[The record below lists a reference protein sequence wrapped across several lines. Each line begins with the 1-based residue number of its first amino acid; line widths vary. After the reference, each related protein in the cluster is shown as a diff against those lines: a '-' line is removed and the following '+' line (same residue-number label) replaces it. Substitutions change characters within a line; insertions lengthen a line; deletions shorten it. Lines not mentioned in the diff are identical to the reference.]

1 MTLKM
6 FESGW
11 NLMQQV
17 NLTSNH
23 PSEIKK
29 MSLNEYIFFPWQLA
43 SILSYKIIPAPKL
56 IEI

>member
-1 MTLKM
+1 MTLKI

-11 NLMQQV
+11 NLMQHV

-29 MSLNEYIFFPWQLA
+29 MSLNEYIFFRGN
-43 SILSYKIIPAPKL
+43 
-56 IEI
+56 

>member
-11 NLMQQV
+11 NLMQHV

-29 MSLNEYIFFPWQLA
+29 MSLNEYIFSVAISKYFVV
-43 SILSYKIIPAPKL
+43 
-56 IEI
+56 